1 MREKAMQIGV
11 DSERAV
17 DNRRVFVVDSDEI
30 TSAAL
35 QFMLHDE
42 IETHEL
48 SSLDAAYAKA
58 KDWKP
63 DVLLLGAGIVKDQG
77 LSVLQEIRSAIADL
91 KIILV
96 ADSATDPFVKDC
108 LMNGVNSV
116 LTRPLT
122 IEKARQ
128 KVDTQ
133 LGRKVKLSIPVQVL

>member
-1 MREKAMQIGV
+1 MQIGV

-58 KDWKP
+58 RDWKP
-63 DVLLLGAGIVKDQG
+63 DVLLLGIGIVQEKG
-77 LSVLQEIRSAIADL
+77 IEVLAEIRSKLTDL

-96 ADSATDPFVKDC
+96 ADSATDPLAKDC
-108 LMNGVNSV
+108 LKNGVNSI
-116 LTRPLT
+116 LPKPLT
-122 IEKARQ
+122 IEKTRQ
-128 KVDTQ
+128 KVDAQ
-133 LGRKVKLSIPVQVL
+133 LGRRVKLSIPVQVV

>member
-1 MREKAMQIGV
+1 MQIGV

-42 IETHEL
+42 VETHEL
-48 SSLDAAYAKA
+48 TSIEAAYAKA

-63 DVLLLGAGIVKDQG
+63 DVLLLGIGIVKDKG
-77 LSVLQEIRSAIADL
+77 IDVLTEIRSKITDL

-96 ADSATDPFVKDC
+96 ADSATDPLAKDC
-108 LMNGVNSV
+108 LKHGANSI
-116 LTRPLT
+116 LAKPLT

-128 KVDTQ
+128 KVDMQ
-133 LGRKVKLSIPVQVL
+133 LGRKVKLSIPVQVM

>member
-1 MREKAMQIGV
+1 MQIGV

-17 DNRRVFVVDSDEI
+17 DDRRVFVVDSDEI

-48 SSLDAAYAKA
+48 ASLDAAYAKA
-58 KDWKP
+58 EDWP
-63 DVLLLGAGIVKDQG
+63 PAVLLLGIGIVKEKG
-77 LSVLQEIRSAIADL
+77 IEVLKEIRSRIADL

-96 ADSATDPFVKDC
+96 ADSATDPLAQDC
-108 LMNGVNSV
+108 LKNGVNSI
-116 LTRPLT
+116 LPKPLT

-128 KVDTQ
+128 KVDAQ
-133 LGRKVKLSIPVQVL
+133 LGRKVKLAIPVVTM

>member
-1 MREKAMQIGV
+1 MQIGV
-11 DSERAV
+11 DTERAV

-48 SSLDAAYAKA
+48 SSLDAVYAKA

-63 DVLLLGAGIVKDQG
+63 DVLLLGIGIVKDKG
-77 LSVLQEIRSAIADL
+77 IEVLAEIRAKIADL

-96 ADSATDPFVKDC
+96 ADSATDPLAKEC
-108 LMNGVNSV
+108 LKNGVNSI
-116 LTRPLT
+116 LPKPLT
-122 IEKARQ
+122 IEKTRQ
-128 KVDTQ
+128 KVDAQ
-133 LGRKVKLSIPVQVL
+133 LGRKVKLSIPVQVV

>member
-1 MREKAMQIGV
+1 MQIGV
-11 DSERAV
+11 DSEKAV
-17 DNRRVFVVDSDEI
+17 DDRRVFVVDSDEI

-58 KDWKP
+58 KDWP
-63 DVLLLGAGIVKDQG
+63 PAVLLLGIGIVKEKG
-77 LSVLQEIRSAIADL
+77 IEILAEIRSRIADL

-96 ADSATDPFVKDC
+96 AESATDPFAQDC
-108 LMNGVNSV
+108 LKNGVNSI
-116 LTRPLT
+116 LPKPLT

-128 KVDTQ
+128 KVDAQ
-133 LGRKVKLSIPVQVL
+133 LGRKVKLAIPVVAM

>member
-1 MREKAMQIGV
+1 MQIGV

-48 SSLDAAYAKA
+48 ASLDAAYAKA

-63 DVLLLGAGIVKDQG
+63 DVLLLGIGIVKERG
-77 LSVLQEIRSAIADL
+77 IEILAEIRSKIADL

-96 ADSATDPFVKDC
+96 ADSATDLLAREC
-108 LMNGVNSV
+108 LQNGVNSI
-116 LTRPLT
+116 LAKPLT

-128 KVDTQ
+128 KVDAQ
-133 LGRKVKLSIPVQVL
+133 LGRRVKLSIPVQVV

>member
-1 MREKAMQIGV
+1 MQIGV
-11 DSERAV
+11 DTERAV

-58 KDWKP
+58 RDWKP
-63 DVLLLGAGIVKDQG
+63 DVLLLGMGIVKDKG
-77 LSVLQEIRSAIADL
+77 IEVLAEIRSKIADL

-96 ADSATDPFVKDC
+96 ADSAADPLAREC
-108 LMNGVNSV
+108 LRNGVNSI
-116 LTRPLT
+116 LPKPLT
-122 IEKARQ
+122 IEKTRQ
-128 KVDTQ
+128 KVDAQ
-133 LGRKVKLSIPVQVL
+133 LGRRVKLSIPVQVV

>member
-1 MREKAMQIGV
+1 MQIGV
-11 DSERAV
+11 DTERAV

-58 KDWKP
+58 RDWKP
-63 DVLLLGAGIVKDQG
+63 DVLLLGMGIVKDKG
-77 LSVLQEIRSAIADL
+77 IEVLAEIRSKIADL

-96 ADSATDPFVKDC
+96 ADSATDPLAREC
-108 LMNGVNSV
+108 LRNGVNSI
-116 LTRPLT
+116 LPKPLT
-122 IEKARQ
+122 IEKTRQ
-128 KVDTQ
+128 KVDAQ
-133 LGRKVKLSIPVQVL
+133 LGRRVKLSIPVQVV

>member
-1 MREKAMQIGV
+1 MQIGV
-11 DSERAV
+11 DTERAV

-58 KDWKP
+58 RDWKP
-63 DVLLLGAGIVKDQG
+63 DVLLLGMGIVKDKG
-77 LSVLQEIRSAIADL
+77 IEVLAEIRSKIADL

-96 ADSATDPFVKDC
+96 ADSATDPLAREC
-108 LMNGVNSV
+108 LRNGVNSI
-116 LTRPLT
+116 LPKPLT
-122 IEKARQ
+122 IEKTRQ
-128 KVDTQ
+128 KVDVQ
-133 LGRKVKLSIPVQVL
+133 LGRKVKLSIPVQVM

>member
-1 MREKAMQIGV
+1 MQIGV

-17 DNRRVFVVDSDEI
+17 DDRRVFVVDEDEI

-48 SSLDAAYAKA
+48 SSLEAAYAKA
-58 KDWKP
+58 VEWRP
-63 DVLLLGAGIVKDQG
+63 SVLLLGIGIVKSKG
-77 LSVLQEIRSAIADL
+77 IEVLDEIRSKLTDI

-96 ADSATDPFVKDC
+96 ADSATDPLAQSC
-108 LMNGVNSV
+108 LKSGVNSI
-116 LTRPLT
+116 LAKPLT

-128 KVDTQ
+128 KVDIQ
-133 LGRKVKLSIPVQVL
+133 LGRKVKLAIPVVAM

>member
-1 MREKAMQIGV
+1 MQIGV

-48 SSLDAAYAKA
+48 ASLDAAYAKA

-63 DVLLLGAGIVKDQG
+63 DVLLLGIGIVKERG
-77 LSVLQEIRSAIADL
+77 IEILAEIRSKIADL

-96 ADSATDPFVKDC
+96 ADSATDPLAREC
-108 LMNGVNSV
+108 LQNGVNSI
-116 LTRPLT
+116 LAKPLT

-128 KVDTQ
+128 KVDAQ
-133 LGRKVKLSIPVQVL
+133 LGRRVKLSIPVQVV

>member
-1 MREKAMQIGV
+1 MQIGV

-48 SSLDAAYAKA
+48 ASLDAAYAKA

-63 DVLLLGAGIVKDQG
+63 DVLLLGIGIVKEKG
-77 LSVLQEIRSAIADL
+77 IEVLAEIRSKIADL

-96 ADSATDPFVKDC
+96 ADSATDPLAREC
-108 LMNGVNSV
+108 LQNSVNSI
-116 LTRPLT
+116 LAKPLT

-128 KVDTQ
+128 KVDAQ
-133 LGRKVKLSIPVQVL
+133 LGRRVKLSIPVQVV